1 MLYVRTLPE
10 TDNDARAEEVP
21 KFETIPSEDVDTSP
35 VRPPI
40 EVTPVLLRVFPDQ
53 ESPVPAEIRF
63 DGVDQNSERFVVEDV
78 SMFVIAVSAEVD
90 ALKVFVMFVKALVEA
105 LRVFESNVSAVA
117 DAFNVDTLEFNDETL
132 ELREPIDVT
141 EFTHSVVDAVR
152 GIVYPEATENAP
164 VELLY
169 TSPVADDEIIGRM
182 YDDGIIF

>member
-1 MLYVRTLPE
+1 VKYWFDPSVISLVLKLVVENPNTPVELLYVRTLPE

-40 EVTPVLLRVFPDQ
+40 EVTPMLLRVFPDQ

-78 SMFVIAVSAEVD
+78 SVFVIAVSAEVD
-90 ALKVFVMFVKALVEA
+90 AFK
-105 LRVFESNVSAVA
+105 
-117 DAFNVDTLEFNDETL
+117 VDTLELSDEI
-132 ELREPIDVT
+132 EPIVLA
-141 EFTHSVVDAVR
+141 HSVVDAVR
-152 GIVYPEATENAP
+152 GIVYPDATENAP

-169 TSPVADDEIIGRM
+169 ERLPNALNTLRTEDVEKEEIPVRLDPSP
-182 YDDGIIF
+182 